1 MCDLS
6 PIELAWAKMKRL
18 VRLNNVT
25 GNFSQQSL
33 MDITKSAIASVTK
46 EDWVGY
52 SKHVQILE
60 EQYWEKDGQLLDVI
74 DNIII
79 SFGATDSN
87 SSESSIDSSSSDNDS
102 DSDLTDTS
110 ELA

>member
-1 MCDLS
+1 MGQSEKTGTTQQRTDDLS
-6 PIELAWAKMKRL
+6 L
-18 VRLNNVT
+18 
-25 GNFSQQSL
+25 QSL

-52 SKHVQILE
+52 SKHVQMLE
-60 EQYWEKDGQLLDVI
+60 LQYWEEDGQLPDVI

-79 SFGATDSN
+79 SLGATDSN
-87 SSESSIDSSSSDNDS
+87 SGESSVDSSSSDNDS

-110 ELA
+110 ELAQPLAE